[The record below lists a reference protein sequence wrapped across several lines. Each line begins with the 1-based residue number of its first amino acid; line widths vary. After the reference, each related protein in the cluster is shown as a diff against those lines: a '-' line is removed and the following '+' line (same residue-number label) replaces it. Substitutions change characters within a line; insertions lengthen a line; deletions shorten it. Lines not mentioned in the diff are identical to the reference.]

1 VTSTGTRA
9 EVEQLVAEGLAGLRE
24 HPEPLL
30 TERFACMLGVPPS
43 LVEASASD
51 TTAIIEVLEED
62 GGAEALAVLLA
73 LDRLIVSKW
82 ARAAAPAARRLL
94 DAGVEPSSAPLELQV
109 IKSFSGE
116 LGTLGVLGVHVQAG
130 AAHFLATLI
139 AQRTDDGSA
148 HLDGGLAAALD
159 ADQVGERF
167 AALRDT
173 LESVVELPDPAAARK
188 DAARFFAWAREL
200 PAPSTAGLE
209 LERPLLALALAR
221 RRDPWPLLVVVTSAE
236 SQRMRAQG

>member
-1 VTSTGTRA
+1 
-9 EVEQLVAEGLAGLRE
+9 
-24 HPEPLL
+24 
-30 TERFACMLGVPPS
+30 MLGVPPS
-43 LVEASASD
+43 PVEASASD

-62 GGAEALAVLLA
+62 AGPRRWRCSSRSIA
-73 LDRLIVSKW
+73 SKW

-116 LGTLGVLGVHVQAG
+116 LGILGVLGVHVQAG
-130 AAHFLATLI
+130 AAHFVATLI

-159 ADQVGERF
+159 EDQVEERF
-167 AALRDT
+167 AAFRDT
-173 LESVVELPDPAAARK
+173 LEAAVDLPDPAVARK

-200 PAPSTAGLE
+200 PAPTTAGLE
-209 LERPLLALALAR
+209 LERPLLAPALAPAR
-221 RRDPWPLLVVVTSAE
+221 SVAATRRGDERRVAADASAGLRAFSSRTRRD
-236 SQRMRAQG
+236 RAGAARFPPDRRSDGP